1 MFACMRAQRFSHA
14 QLFVTPRTVAHQA
27 VLSMGFP
34 RQEYQ
39 GRFHFLL
46 QGNLPSLRIKPMSP
60 VAPALAGRVLTTEP
74 PGQPYEYSQQHYS

>member
-1 MFACMRAQRFSHA
+1 MRAQSFSRV
-14 QLFVTPRTVAHQA
+14 QLFVIPRTVAHQA

-39 GRFHFLL
+39 NRFLFLL
-46 QGNLPSLRIKPMSP
+46 QGNFPSLGIKPMSP

-74 PGQPYEYSQQHYS
+74 PGKPYEYL